1 MCVISLECKSIGKF
15 VEIRVERNLFYY
27 LTVYR
32 LIRRIAKEKMN
43 IEVWDCELIYTK
55 DDKEY
60 QLVTESWDDF
70 ESSVVIKKQDNTKW
84 GSFHILINLPNKKQ
98 NKTKTESNDDKTECI
113 KERDETKNEKSKQ
126 DEEISEET

>member
-98 NKTKTESNDDKTECI
+98 NETKTESNDDKTECI